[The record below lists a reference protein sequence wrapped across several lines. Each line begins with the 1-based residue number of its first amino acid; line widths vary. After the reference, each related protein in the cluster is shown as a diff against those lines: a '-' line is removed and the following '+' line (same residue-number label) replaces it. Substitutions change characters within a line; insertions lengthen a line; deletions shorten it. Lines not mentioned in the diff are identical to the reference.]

1 MPAEESR
8 VDRLLRLA
16 EEAVMAG
23 EYEKG
28 YNLVNIAHTAL
39 EVQKQEVEVLD
50 KMTANVTTDD

>member
-1 MPAEESR
+1 MSESR

-28 YNLVNIAHTAL
+28 YNLVNIADTAL
-39 EVQKQEVEVLD
+39 EVQKQEVEVLE
-50 KMTANVTTDD
+50 KMTANVTPDES

>member
-1 MPAEESR
+1 MSESR

-16 EEAVMAG
+16 EESVLAG

-28 YNLVNIAHTAL
+28 YNLVNIADTAL

-50 KMTANVTTDD
+50 KMTANVTTDVD